1 MTAISKNVYFDVL
14 DDIVNK
20 CSNTT
25 RRTIKMKLVGVTNK
39 TYINFFK
46 KVKDS
51 KFEVGDRVRIWKY
64 KNIFPE
70 GYTPN
75 WSEEVS
81 VVSKIKNT
89 VLWTYVVNQLN
100 DEEIIGTFYEK

>member
-1 MTAISKNVYFDVL
+1 MILLINAVTQLVELLKWNLLVL
-14 DDIVNK
+14 
-20 CSNTT
+20 
-25 RRTIKMKLVGVTNK
+25 RIKHIDFL
-39 TYINFFK
+39 K
-46 KVKDS
+46 KVKDKDS

-89 VLWTYVVNQLN
+89 VLWTYVVNELN